1 MRGRLTRTQS
11 TASSN
16 RGDDGDSDEDDDDDS
31 KKDENPI
38 DEFKEMGE
46 LLTTSVPE
54 HVYPL
59 KILPTRPATE
69 RMTQPLLVLP
79 EGPNVTVPFVG
90 TKSAVSN
97 PITEVDLMKGNSTM
111 LNSAT
116 GESERLITQNDGKLR
131 GSGEDLDDQTM
142 AMMHAGDSRISGL
155 YVRESPVWAS
165 KLLATNESV
174 SESLRDSVDHNMYLA
189 RVTQRTLRDLQANL
203 TDLEVRRT
211 WSNIIKG
218 DEEGTAAGGG
228 GRRGRGRVERQQ
240 EADEGEGGK
249 GEDITDRS
257 AAASR
262 LLRQVSTGPVLRVID
277 DPVNDDTTIVSI
289 PEQNKAFGG
298 QLGNWGPDATIKER
312 LGPLNTGD
320 RRSGSRSI
328 LRLHVHQLSLKD
340 FPLIS
345 LEEKKFNDMKS
356 AFAVYRSLFE
366 HQTLPY
372 LALRVNTVLEELAR
386 LVGLSEGG
394 GESLDE
400 EELLLL
406 RSLYYDLTETLPLL
420 RELRGSMDTLTA
432 RLFEDWKEIKDI
444 RRSSDGFHGTKANLV
459 VRKLDPS
466 ALTHF
471 DADAGVD
478 EGKGGD
484 DSTDSASAAKSWAE
498 LHGRL
503 GPSFAELLTKVQALL
518 LESDLEMAKALR
530 IGSDSDIAEE
540 TANALKG
547 PRRPA
552 RPPRGGRGAGGVSSS
567 DETERPSATAR
578 SPSGRAITSAGTKA
592 EELRNKYIKAKSHL
606 IPVSSQI
613 ESIKTVYPDYVLRL
627 SEDGEATPQSQV
639 DNDIEESNRRSL
651 MQKTQFK
658 CVIRLNNKVI
668 TETKECS
675 LNHSTLTVDV
685 QQYFEFRV
693 LHQPDSLFVDIYA
706 MTPGFTSLLP
716 LKTSV
721 LVASVGVPFP
731 GQHAGAQSGGSGY
744 SKKLSPSAHMFTPV
758 AGWQHFSSPCALFGD
773 LKAPGV
779 VSSGAILCATEY
791 DLVNAEH
798 ASSNDASHRYDGV
811 DETNLALLPPRSEGA
826 GSKWGNRFTIGGGLS
841 SAQLLPN
848 LMTMDP
854 NDPRNAMLSGS
865 RFDTVTTYESRT
877 LFEMSGETAVS
888 FKEGLGSYN
897 NYLSFKMGP
906 RLQLLQLREI
916 KPHLFSEPIP
926 NTDEE
931 VSKSAL
937 YKQIL
942 YQNFP
947 DHLSGLE
954 PVAQDDMD
962 IKTVVGGSGKIKNF
976 LQKVRNSSVAQARRK
991 TKKKLS
997 TSATVAET
1005 VYFIPPEEA
1014 DLADLIPAMKRSLKP
1029 DAQPRTAMTMHV
1041 DRCNLL
1047 VQVVGARNIPLR
1059 AMVDSDEGAG
1069 KGSSPRKSTKKGRKS
1084 TSRSS
1089 RSGFSAG
1096 AGSDSEGGLS
1106 GESGDEKVAV
1116 DEALLDEEKLNLRK
1130 RAQTCVEVKFQ
1141 ENRESTVRMP
1151 GSAPLWKQ
1159 SIGLPFRAPG
1169 DDYSPA
1175 ALNQVRDDVYFTL
1188 FDEVDED
1195 DAFRGGK
1202 MVGES
1207 TTRTERRFLGAFT
1220 IPFSTIY
1227 SLGRIE
1233 GTFRLQTPL
1242 FNFGY
1247 ARAGALVEQKENAG
1261 SNIFGGS
1268 DQDPLSEEVASVKEP
1283 TIIERMLTQVG
1294 LLQPQKR
1301 LVQEFGQFIH
1311 PKTVQ
1316 ELEFFA
1322 SGDGSTYI
1330 KILATLDPLL
1340 ATIPKLPGNVS
1351 ISSLYHDDR
1360 NYGPYA
1366 QNWLR
1371 TLANVS
1377 QQTHDRP
1384 FKCFGMNSEGL
1395 QTLICRYLS
1404 PLKPPEGY
1412 TSLRSIVHLVSMV
1425 PFLSDAQSFQESS
1438 IDFWCTTKQA
1448 WEVGAGDEEEH
1459 GTMLYNYL
1467 YYLSLSGNLLGSA
1480 TERGRDRKRNAES
1493 LRNRQGGYPD
1503 EDAIRDESVF
1513 LVLAEAYPEG
1523 EALYVMVRDR
1533 NMASQDPFA
1542 PRNYILI
1549 HPITGFVYSA
1559 MDPSCPV
1566 RNIACLAT
1574 PYNIWANVQTGSKPH
1589 EISYDILNID
1599 RWRPF
1604 FGKRLPPPSGGMHS
1618 IQEEVEY
1625 SVTSTR
1631 TAVDI
1636 ENAVL
1641 AGIRNGIRRWRSK
1654 RSRSTTTFHPDG
1666 CSIASEM
1673 LPALE
1678 TWRKTGH
1685 ASYQTTADEPDLE
1698 LLMEEAE
1705 RKMAPILRT
1714 RTFHGCPVNYSFTD
1728 VDDILN
1734 KVKAL
1739 GVHETRHPEVQFV
1752 VAAKAFPL
1760 FNDTVSLWI
1769 FLGVLEA
1776 NGV

>member
-1 MRGRLTRTQS
+1 MRGRLARNQS
-11 TASSN
+11 TASS
-16 RGDDGDSDEDDDDDS
+16 GDGTNEDSEDDDDDS
-31 KKDENPI
+31 KKDENPV
-38 DEFKEMGE
+38 DEYKEIGE
-46 LLTTSVPE
+46 LVTTSVPE

-59 KILPTRPATE
+59 KILPTRPAVE

-79 EGPNVTVPFVG
+79 EGPKVSVPFVG
-90 TKSAVSN
+90 SKSLVSN
-97 PITEVDLMKGNSTM
+97 SITEVDLMQGNSTM
-111 LNSAT
+111 LNNAT

-165 KLLATNESV
+165 KLLSTNEGV
-174 SESLRDSVDHNMYLA
+174 SESLRDSVDHNMHLA
-189 RVTQRTLRDLQANL
+189 RVTQRTLRDLQTDL

-211 WSNIIKG
+211 WGNIMKG
-218 DEEGTAAGGG
+218 EESGNAAGG
-228 GRRGRGRVERQQ
+228 GRRGTRRGGQEDTVE
-240 EADEGEGGK
+240 EEGDKGG
-249 GEDITDRS
+249 DLTDRS
-257 AAASR
+257 ASASR

-289 PEQNKAFGG
+289 PEQTKAFGG

-372 LALRVNTVLEELAR
+372 LTMRLNTLLEEITR

-394 GESLDE
+394 GEPLDE
-400 EELLLL
+400 EEMLLL
-406 RSLYYDLTETLPLL
+406 RSLYYDLTESLPLL

-432 RLFEDWKEIKDI
+432 KLFEDWKDIKDI

-459 VRKLDPS
+459 VKKLEPS
-466 ALTHF
+466 SLTHF
-471 DADAGVD
+471 DDNSGVG
-478 EGKGGD
+478 EGKDTDDADGD
-484 DSTDSASAAKSWAE
+484 ANVGAASSWAE
-498 LHGRL
+498 LQGRL
-503 GPSFAELLTKVQALL
+503 GPRFAELLTKVQALL
-518 LESDLEMAKALR
+518 LESDLEKVKTLR
-530 IGSDSDIAEE
+530 MDSDLDLAEE
-540 TANALKG
+540 AANALKG

-552 RPPRGGRGAGGVSSS
+552 RPPRGGRAAGGGLGSS
-567 DETERPSATAR
+567 DETDKPGPPVR
-578 SPSGRAITSAGTKA
+578 SPSGRAITSAGSKA
-592 EELRNKYIKAKSHL
+592 EELRNKYIKARNHL
-606 IPVSSQI
+606 IPVGSQI
-613 ESIKTVYPDYVLRL
+613 ENTKTVYPEYVLRL

-639 DNDIEESNRRSL
+639 DNDIEESSRRSV

-658 CVIRLNNKVI
+658 CVIRLNNKAI
-668 TETKECS
+668 TETKECTLS
-675 LNHSTLTVDV
+675 HSTLTVDI

-706 MTPGFTSLLP
+706 MTPGFSSILP
-716 LKTSV
+716 LKSSV
-721 LVASVGVPFP
+721 LVASIGVPIP
-731 GQHAGAQSGGSGY
+731 GQDTGSQSGGSGY
-744 SKKLSPSAHMFTPV
+744 SKKLSPSAHMFTPLV
-758 AGWQHFSSPCALFGD
+758 GWQNFSSTCALFGD

-779 VSSGAILCATEY
+779 SSAGAILCAAEY

-798 ASSNDASHRYDGV
+798 ASSNDASHRFDGV
-811 DETNLALLPPRSEGA
+811 DETNLALLPPRSEAAA
-826 GSKWGNRFTIGGGLS
+826 GSQWGNRFTMGGGLS
-841 SAQLLPN
+841 SAQLLPT

-865 RFDTVTTYESRT
+865 RFDAIGTYESRT
-877 LFEMSGETAVS
+877 LFQMSGEVALPFMDGTD
-888 FKEGLGSYN
+888 SYN
-897 NYLSFKMGP
+897 NYLNFKMGP

-926 NTDEE
+926 NTDDE
-931 VSKSAL
+931 VTRSAL

-947 DHLSGLE
+947 DHLSGLGSPGDE
-954 PVAQDDMD
+954 GDEDAL
-962 IKTVVGGSGKIKNF
+962 KTTVGGAGKIKNF
-976 LQKVRNSSVAQARRK
+976 LQKVRNSNVAQSRRK
-991 TKKKLS
+991 TKKKLL

-1005 VYFIPPEEA
+1005 VYFVPPEEA

-1041 DRCNLL
+1041 DKCNLL

-1059 AMVDSDEGAG
+1059 NMVNTSEDAG
-1069 KGSSPRKSTKKGRKS
+1069 KGSSPRKGGNKKGRS
-1084 TSRSS
+1084 
-1089 RSGFSAG
+1089 
-1096 AGSDSEGGLS
+1096 SEGGMS
-1106 GESGDEKVAV
+1106 GESGDEAVAI
-1116 DEALLDEEKLNLRK
+1116 DEALLDEEKLSMRK

-1141 ENRESTVRMP
+1141 ENREATVRMP

-1169 DDYSPA
+1169 DDYSPS

-1195 DAFRGGK
+1195 DAYRGGK
-1202 MVGES
+1202 MEGEN
-1207 TTRTERRFLGAFT
+1207 TARTERRYLGSFT

-1227 SLGRIE
+1227 QLGRIE
-1233 GTFRLQTPL
+1233 GTFRLHTPL

-1247 ARAGALVEQKENAG
+1247 VRAGALVEKKEDVG
-1261 SNIFGGS
+1261 SNIFGGGEQS
-1268 DQDPLSEEVASVKEP
+1268 DPLSEEVANLKEP
-1283 TIIERMLTQVG
+1283 TLVEKMLTQIG

-1311 PKTVQ
+1311 PKTVE

-1330 KILATLDPLL
+1330 KILATMDPLL
-1340 ATIPKLPGNVS
+1340 ATIPKLPGDVS
-1351 ISSLYHDDR
+1351 ISSLHHDDR
-1360 NYGPYA
+1360 SYGPYA

-1377 QQTHDRP
+1377 SSTRDRP
-1384 FKCFGMNSEGL
+1384 YKCFGMNSEGL

-1412 TSLRSIVHLVSMV
+1412 TSMRSLVHLVSMV
-1425 PFLSDAQSFQESS
+1425 PFLSDAQSFQESD
-1438 IDFWCTTKQA
+1438 IDFWCTTKQT

-1459 GTMLYNYL
+1459 GTMLFNYL
-1467 YYLSLSGNLLGSA
+1467 YYLSLSGNLLGSN
-1480 TERGRDRKRNAES
+1480 TDKGRERRRNAES
-1493 LRNRQGGYPD
+1493 LRNKQGGYPD

-1523 EALYVMVRDR
+1523 DAIYVMVRDR
-1533 NMASQDPFA
+1533 NMASRDPYA
-1542 PRNYILI
+1542 PRNYVLI
-1549 HPITGFVYSA
+1549 NPITGFVYST
-1559 MDPSCPV
+1559 MDPSCPI
-1566 RNIACLAT
+1566 RNVACLAT
-1574 PYNIWANVQTGSKPH
+1574 PYNIWANIQTGSKPH
-1589 EISYDILNID
+1589 DISYDLLNID

-1618 IQEEVEY
+1618 IQEEVPY
-1625 SVTSTR
+1625 LPTSTR
-1631 TAVDI
+1631 TAIDI

-1641 AGIRNGIRRWRSK
+1641 AGVRNGIRRWRSK
-1654 RSRSTTTFHPDG
+1654 RARSTTTFHPDG
-1666 CSIASEM
+1666 CSIAADM

-1678 TWRKTGH
+1678 AWRKTGQANYQ
-1685 ASYQTTADEPDLE
+1685 ASADEPDLE

-1728 VDDILN
+1728 VDDVLN